1 MSFTTLKP
9 ARATVPIFAPVAP
22 VKLDPVIVIAV
33 DAREFDGVKL
43 DTTGAATV
51 NATPVEVPPGPATVM
66 FPVFAVV
73 GIVAVMSES
82 LTTANPVIETVPIF
96 TAVAPVKLD
105 PLIEIGVPIRPV
117 EGVIDEIV
125 ESAGR
130 VTLKFVGLTQ
140 TP

>member
-82 LTTANPVIETVPIF
+82 LTTVNPVIETVPIF

-105 PLIEIGVPIRPV
+105 PLIEIGVPIRP
-117 EGVIDEIV
+117 EAGEILKI
-125 ESAGR
+125 AGTGNAAT
-130 VTLKFVGLTQ
+130 VKLVGLTQ

>member
-9 ARATVPIFAPVAP
+9 VRATVPIFAPVAP

-51 NATPVEVPPGPATVM
+51 NDTPVEVPPGPVTVM

-73 GIVAVMSES
+73 GFVDLMSES
-82 LTTANPVIETVPIF
+82 LTTVNPVIETVPIF

>member
-1 MSFTTLKP
+1 VSFTTLKP
-9 ARATVPIFAPVAP
+9 VRATVPIFAPVAP

-51 NATPVEVPPGPATVM
+51 NDTPVEVPPGPVTVM

-82 LTTANPVIETVPIF
+82 LTTVNPVIETVPIF

-105 PLIEIGVPIRPV
+105 PLIEIGVPIRPEV
-117 EGVIDEIV
+117 GLTDVIKGR
-125 ESAGR
+125 AGR
-130 VTLKFVGLTQ
+130 ITVKFVGLTQ